1 MDPSIEIRRGRPEER
16 EAFLDFINLVF
27 GYNGRENDF
36 LKLLPKLYEA
46 PYQPMEHN
54 LLVLQ
59 GGRIRAAVG
68 LYPLTLEVAGE
79 TLHAQ
84 GIGNVAAHPRDQGKG
99 YMKALMSRALEACIA
114 SGADFSFLSGRRQ
127 RYGYFSYEKAGT
139 VITASIDER
148 NLRHCFPEPDGRK
161 IEIAPLLRENEA
173 HLRAWSTLS
182 RQQPLFARRA
192 PEALYDILKSW
203 ECTPLVFLEEGRFL
217 GGCVAGGRI
226 IGELTL
232 ANDADFYP
240 AVRALIGRYG
250 GIELK
255 LPPFSA
261 RQIAEAAAI
270 AENIRAENLG
280 NFAVFHF
287 EKVAGA
293 FLKLR
298 CRYETPEDF
307 TLPLLVHGPAG
318 EEAFTLSA
326 SGGVS
331 AARPGCGEDALEL
344 DAREA
349 VSLLFSSF
357 SPWRTALSARERSM
371 LPLPLFLHHSDAV

>member
-46 PYQPMEHN
+46 LYQPMEHN

-79 TLHAQ
+79 TLYAQ

-148 NLRHCFPEPDGRK
+148 NLRHCFPEPDEKSKLRRSCGKTKRNC
-161 IEIAPLLRENEA
+161 APGARFPG
-173 HLRAWSTLS
+173 SS
-182 RQQPLFARRA
+182 RFLPAARR
-192 PEALYDILKSW
+192 K
-203 ECTPLVFLEEGRFL
+203 
-217 GGCVAGGRI
+217 
-226 IGELTL
+226 
-232 ANDADFYP
+232 
-240 AVRALIGRYG
+240 
-250 GIELK
+250 
-255 LPPFSA
+255 
-261 RQIAEAAAI
+261 
-270 AENIRAENLG
+270 
-280 NFAVFHF
+280 HF
-287 EKVAGA
+287 TI
-293 FLKLR
+293 F
-298 CRYETPEDF
+298 
-307 TLPLLVHGPAG
+307 
-318 EEAFTLSA
+318 
-326 SGGVS
+326 
-331 AARPGCGEDALEL
+331 
-344 DAREA
+344 
-349 VSLLFSSF
+349 
-357 SPWRTALSARERSM
+357 
-371 LPLPLFLHHSDAV
+371 